1 MNQHH
6 DDHHGWVE
14 DAERWICQ
22 LQAVRQCKI
31 DLDAGG
37 NVSGIHVV
45 ATDERDPR
53 HVVRDVEGLL
63 KARLGLDVY
72 YKKIGV
78 VQVIDP
84 VDEPGGDPDPPPD
97 AAPDPEAARPQPA
110 QPPERPAANAPLPFP
125 MDEEARA
132 TFLADEPPLA
142 RVECAGLGLMVSG
155 ANVTGTVEL
164 VRGEATA
171 QGRAVGPNHAG
182 MDLQVLARAATA
194 AVESLLGS
202 TVQLSLADVRS
213 QEAAGEPVLV
223 VAVDLVEG
231 RRSERFFGLCRARP
245 NPQQAAVYA
254 VLDALNRRLELLD
267 TKEDLA
273 ASSD

>member
-14 DAERWICQ
+14 DAERWVCK
-22 LQAVRQCKI
+22 LPAVRQCKI
-31 DLDAGG
+31 DLDVDG
-37 NVSGIHVV
+37 NVSAIHVV
-45 ATDERDPR
+45 ATTEKEPR
-53 HVVRDVEGLL
+53 LVVRDVESLL
-63 KARLGLDVY
+63 KTRLDLDVY

-84 VDEPGGDPDPPPD
+84 VDEPEAAAAPPPEP
-97 AAPDPEAARPQPA
+97 APEPEAARPE
-110 QPPERPAANAPLPFP
+110 PPPRQERPAANEPLPFP
-125 MDEEARA
+125 LGGEARA
-132 TFLADEPPLA
+132 TLMVDEPPLA

-155 ANVTGTVEL
+155 ANLTGTVEL

-171 QGRAVGPNHAG
+171 QGRAAGPNHAG

-194 AVESLLGS
+194 AVENLLGAV
-202 TVQLSLADVRS
+202 VQLSLADVRS

-231 RRSERFFGLCRARP
+231 RRTERFFGLCRARP

-273 ASSD
+273 VPSE